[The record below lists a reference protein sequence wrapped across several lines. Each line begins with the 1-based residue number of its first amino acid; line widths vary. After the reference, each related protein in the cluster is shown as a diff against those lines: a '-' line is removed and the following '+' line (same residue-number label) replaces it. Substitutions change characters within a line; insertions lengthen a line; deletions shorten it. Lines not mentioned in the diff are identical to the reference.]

1 MATPTQERSM
11 AASVPPP
18 LSNEDLIHAPGVRE
32 AAYWHA
38 LPNGKLQCDL
48 CAQFCKI
55 NDGHVGV
62 CGVRK
67 VIGDKLYSLVYSLPS
82 AGHVDPI
89 EKKPLY
95 HFHPTTKVLSF
106 GTIGCNMRCKHC
118 QNFEISQARPDV
130 TSIAGLPANYLQQI
144 APEDTVSLI
153 EHMGA
158 QGIAWTYNEP
168 TIWFETNMVGC
179 RAAKEAGYYSV
190 WVSNGFATEAP
201 MREIAPYLDA
211 INVDV
216 KAFTDDFYRKVANA
230 RLQPVLDTVELC
242 LELGIHTELTYLI
255 IPGEN
260 DDPREIRNF
269 CRWVAEGP
277 GELIPTHFSRF
288 HPDYK
293 MMDKPETPAETLEMA
308 YAIAQE
314 EGLKY
319 VYNGNVV
326 DPSREMT
333 YCHHCGA
340 INVKRHWFDT
350 TPLFKIRSV
359 GDDGE
364 KGAFCR
370 SCDKRLPILLPK
382 DAEKKIRPSLGV
394 IRSIYDACVPGQT
407 LHK

>member
-1 MATPTQERSM
+1 M
-11 AASVPPP
+11 AASAPAP
-18 LSNEDLIHAPGVRE
+18 LSGQALTRAPGVRE
-32 AAYWHA
+32 AAYWHDIGG
-38 LPNGKLQCDL
+38 GKTQCDL
-48 CAQFCKI
+48 CAHLCKI
-55 NDGHVGV
+55 NEGHVGV
-62 CGVRK
+62 CGIRQ
-67 VIGDKLYSLVYSLPS
+67 VIGGKLYTLVYALPS

-95 HFHPTTKVLSF
+95 HFHPTTRVLSF
-106 GTIGCNMRCKHC
+106 GTIGCNMRCRHC
-118 QNFEISQARPDV
+118 QNFEISQARPDL
-130 TSIAGLPANYLQQI
+130 TRIQGLPANYLESVP
-144 APEDTVSLI
+144 PEDVVGLI
-153 EHMGA
+153 DRTGA

-168 TIWFETNMVGC
+168 TIWFETNIEGC
-179 RAAKEAGYYSV
+179 KRAKDAGYYSV
-190 WVSNGFATEAP
+190 WVSNGFATEDP
-201 MREIAPYLDA
+201 MREISPFLDA
-211 INVDV
+211 INIDV
-216 KAFTDDFYRKVANA
+216 KAFTDAFYRKVCNA
-230 RLQPVLDTVELC
+230 RLQPVLDTVMLC

-277 GELIPTHFSRF
+277 GELTATHFSRF

-293 MMDKPETPAETLEMA
+293 MMGKVETPAETLEMA
-308 YAIAQE
+308 YGIAKE

-340 INVKRHWFDT
+340 VNVKRRWFDT
-350 TPLFKIRSV
+350 TPLFRIRSV

-370 SCDKRLPILLPK
+370 ECGKRLPILLPK
-382 DAEKKIRPSLGV
+382 DAEKRVRPSQGL
-394 IRSIYDACVPGQT
+394 IQSIYDAAVPSRA